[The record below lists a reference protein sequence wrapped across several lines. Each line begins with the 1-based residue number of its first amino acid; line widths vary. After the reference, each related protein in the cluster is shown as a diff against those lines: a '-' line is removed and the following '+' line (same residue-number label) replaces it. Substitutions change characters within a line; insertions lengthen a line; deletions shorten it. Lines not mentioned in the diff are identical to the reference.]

1 MLIVITG
8 PDNNQSIMERKL
20 SDSGWDE
27 TVKAVA
33 AGEWTD
39 ISSIIQTST
48 GTDVL
53 PLIVGAAMDI
63 WADSG
68 EPREE
73 WQDDLIDTAG
83 GVRRIRRFAL
93 PVLEAAE

>member
-8 PDNNQSIMERKL
+8 QSDNRWIMERKE
-20 SDSGWDE
+20 SDSDWDN
-27 TVKAVA
+27 TVKSVA

-48 GTDVL
+48 GVDVL

-63 WADSG
+63 WAESG
-68 EPREE
+68 EPLDE
-73 WQDDLIDTAG
+73 WQLELIDAAG
-83 GVRRIRRFAL
+83 GVRRIRQFAVPAL
-93 PVLEAAE
+93 QAAE